1 VAGDTEEAAVVM
13 GQLVQVLGS
22 LLVLFAF
29 AAGQRGWLDQK
40 SKAFLVL
47 NLVGSTAL
55 AVEAVTERQWG
66 FLLLEG
72 AWALV
77 SAAGLLA
84 VFAGGR
90 AQRDQRLGRF
100 PRAETRA
107 LALTGCDIPTGST
120 SNVGCGQGRGTLG
133 AARTRAAGTAAA

>member
-1 VAGDTEEAAVVM
+1 MCAVPGLSRRRSEEAAVVM

-100 PRAETRA
+100 PRAER
-107 LALTGCDIPTGST
+107 S
-120 SNVGCGQGRGTLG
+120 GRW
-133 AARTRAAGTAAA
+133 R